1 LSRLARRAFAEFLGT
16 ALLVAT
22 IVGSGIMAE
31 HLAAGNAAIALLA
44 NSLATAAML
53 FVLITALSPISGAH
67 LNPAVSLA
75 FALRLQL
82 TWPLFTAYIGAQFAG
97 AIAGTLL
104 AHAMFA
110 LPLTQQSSHHRT
122 GLGQW
127 LGEGIATAGLV
138 FTIFTLARHR
148 ASAVAAGVALY
159 IGAAYW
165 FTSSTSFANPAV
177 TIARSLTDT
186 FSGVAP
192 SDVLPFIAAQLAGA
206 LLGGAMAALLLN
218 EGKTIGAPSAERA
231 AMRPARSLRE

>member
-1 LSRLARRAFAEFLGT
+1 LSPLARRAFAECLGT

-22 IVGSGIMAE
+22 VVGSGIMAE
-31 HLAAGNAAIALLA
+31 RLAEGNAAIALLA

-53 FVLITALSPISGAH
+53 FVLIAALAPMSGAH
-67 LNPAVSLA
+67 LNPAVSLV

-82 TWPLFTAYIGAQFAG
+82 AWPLFAAYIVAQFAG

-110 LPLTQQSSHHRT
+110 LPLIEQSSHHRA

-127 LGEGIATAGLV
+127 LGEGVATAGLV
-138 FTIFTLARHR
+138 FTILTLARHR

-186 FSGVAP
+186 FSGIAP
-192 SDVLPFIAAQLAGA
+192 PDVLPFIAAQLAGA
-206 LLGGAMAALLLN
+206 LLGSAIAALLLH
-218 EGKTIGAPSAERA
+218 EAKATPSAERA
-231 AMRPARSLRE
+231 APRPARSLRE